1 MVFKKTLRKKAT
13 VNRTHELY
21 RGKLFSFFKE
31 DITLPNGRRTEI
43 ATVRHPGSTGI
54 VPLFD
59 DGTIAMVS
67 QYRHPIGDY
76 LLEIPAGTIEHGE
89 SPLNCARRE
98 LEEEVGLVAQEF
110 IEVAQIYI
118 VPAYSDERIHVY
130 LAKDLAESKQNLDQD
145 EIIHVVKYPLNEVMQ
160 MIGQGIITDALTI
173 LALQHTWR
181 YIRNE
186 DTF

>member
-1 MVFKKTLRKKAT
+1 MVFKKTHGEKAT
-13 VNRTHELY
+13 VNRSHELY
-21 RGKLFSFFKE
+21 RGKLFSFFTE
-31 DITLPNGRRTEI
+31 DIILPNGTRSEI

-59 DGTIAMVS
+59 DGTVAMVS
-67 QYRHPIGDY
+67 QYRHPVGDY

-98 LEEEVGLVAQEF
+98 LEEEVGLVAREF

-118 VPAYSDERIHVY
+118 VPAYSDEKIYVY
-130 LAKDLAESKQNLDQD
+130 LAKDLTASQQNLDED

-173 LALQHTWR
+173 LALQHVWR
-181 YIRNE
+181 HIRNE
-186 DTF
+186 GTF

>member
-1 MVFKKTLRKKAT
+1 MAFKKTAREKAT
-13 VNRTHELY
+13 VNSTHELY

-31 DITLPNGRRTEI
+31 DITLPNGNRTEMAI
-43 ATVRHPGSTGI
+43 VRHPGSTGI

-59 DGTIAMVS
+59 DGTVVMIS

-76 LLEIPAGTIEHGE
+76 LLEIPAGTMERSE
-89 SPLNCARRE
+89 SPLSCARRE
-98 LEEEVGLVAQEF
+98 LEEEVGLVAREF
-110 IEVAQIYI
+110 IEIAQVYI
-118 VPAYSDERIHVY
+118 LPAYSDEKIHVY
-130 LAKDLAESKQNLDQD
+130 LARCLAASKQNLDQD

-173 LALQHTWR
+173 LALQNTWR

-186 DTF
+186 ATF

>member
-1 MVFKKTLRKKAT
+1 M
-13 VNRTHELY
+13 
-21 RGKLFSFFKE
+21 
-31 DITLPNGRRTEI
+31 
-43 ATVRHPGSTGI
+43 VRHPGSTGI

-76 LLEIPAGTIEHGE
+76 LLEIPAGTMEHCE
-89 SPLNCARRE
+89 SPLNCAKRE
-98 LEEEVGLVAQEF
+98 LEEKVGL
-110 IEVAQIYI
+110 
-118 VPAYSDERIHVY
+118 
-130 LAKDLAESKQNLDQD
+130 
-145 EIIHVVKYPLNEVMQ
+145 
-160 MIGQGIITDALTI
+160 DALTI

>member
-1 MVFKKTLRKKAT
+1 MSSIGESSFP
-13 VNRTHELY
+13 
-21 RGKLFSFFKE
+21 FSRE
-31 DITLPNGRRTEI
+31 DITLPNGNRTEMAI
-43 ATVRHPGSTGI
+43 VRHPGSTGI

-59 DGTIAMVS
+59 DGTVVMVS

-76 LLEIPAGTIEHGE
+76 LLEIPAGTMEHGE
-89 SPLNCARRE
+89 SPLSCARRE
-98 LEEEVGLVAQEF
+98 LEEEVGLVAREF
-110 IEVAQIYI
+110 IEIAQIYI

-130 LAKDLAESKQNLDQD
+130 LAKDLEASQQNLDQD
-145 EIIHVVKYPLNEVMQ
+145 EIIHVVQYPLNEVMQ